1 MIRMRRAPASFLLSM
16 ALAAGALLAGTPAAA
31 APRELPPEVVESLQR
46 ASVPPE
52 ALAVAIQEAGGAVRV
67 AHRAQQPVNP
77 ASLVK
82 LATTYAALDLLGPAY
97 TWTTPVWLDG
107 TVRDGVLDG
116 RLVIQGRGDPK
127 LVTERLWLLL
137 RRVRALGVTE
147 VRGDIVLDRSAF
159 VVPDRSPAEFDGE
172 PFRPYNVQPD
182 ALLVN
187 YKSLLLTFTPDPA
200 RGIAAVAAEPPLA
213 GVRIDAT
220 VPLADGPCLDWRSAL
235 RAEFADPSQVRFAGA
250 FPAACG
256 ERSWAVAYA
265 DPKSFNARAI
275 EALWRELGGLLS
287 GAVVDGRAPAGVK
300 PSFELASPTLAE
312 VVREINK
319 FSSNAMAQQLYL
331 TLGLERRGAGTPE
344 AAREVLRQWLIEHAG
359 EAAAEAVLDNGSG
372 LSRDAR
378 MSAALLARLLQR
390 AWSSAVM
397 PELVASLP
405 VSGLDGTLRRS
416 KAPAGRA
423 HLKTGSL
430 RDVAG
435 IAGYVLSDSGRRY
448 VLVALIQHPNA
459 NAPEAR
465 AALDA
470 LVRWTARDLGA
481 AR

>member
-1 MIRMRRAPASFLLSM
+1 MIRMRRAPASFVLSI
-16 ALAAGALLAGTPAAA
+16 ALAVGARAAA
-31 APRELPPEVVESLQR
+31 APRELPSEVIESLQR
-46 ASVPPE
+46 ASVPPD

-77 ASLVK
+77 ASLAK

-213 GVRIDAT
+213 GVRVDAT

>member
-1 MIRMRRAPASFLLSM
+1 M
-16 ALAAGALLAGTPAAA
+16 ALAAGALLAGAPAAA

-46 ASVPPE
+46 ARVPPD

-77 ASLVK
+77 ASLAK